1 MTSILSFDPAGKGG
15 DTGIVVLDYLSTMAP
30 RVRESWAISGGY
42 DAFCDWLRFNEDIN
56 PDVVIVETFIHF
68 KDIHI
73 ETTPILIEGAIR
85 YVWPNAVL
93 SPASGKNTA
102 MPNDMMERIGFSKKD
117 FAGDHHSDRWEA
129 LRHALRYLKNN
140 KHIPTLRL
148 ISG

>member
-42 DAFCDWLRFNEDIN
+42 DAFCDWLRANDDIN
-56 PDVVIVETFIHF
+56 ADTVIVETFIHF

-85 YVWPNAVL
+85 YVWPNVIL

-102 MPNDMMERIGFSKKD
+102 VPDDVLKRLGLYFP
-117 FAGDHHSDRWEA
+117 GDHHRDRTEA
-129 LRHALRYLKNN
+129 ARHAVRWLKNQR
-140 KHIPTLRL
+140 HIPTLRAGWP
-148 ISG
+148 S